1 MSPIDVVDFISRIC
15 IPFTIRAIA
24 QHNEILTVRLD
35 LTLDISK
42 EPTFYDCAH
51 NPLKINSL

>member
-1 MSPIDVVDFISRIC
+1 VSPIEVVDFISRIC

-24 QHNEILTVRLD
+24 QHNVILTVRLD

-42 EPTFYDCAH
+42 EPTFYDWVH